1 MKIRNNVKISICIA
15 VKNNKK
21 KLQKCL
27 NSILN
32 QTYKN
37 YEINIVDG
45 KSIDGSQSV
54 IKNYKNKINNFI
66 SEKDTGIYS
75 AFNKLINLSTGEFIC
90 FLGSDDYFIN
100 NNSLKNLINSCEID
114 NYDFISS
121 QILLYD
127 DNKLHHTKIGKKF
140 IYSNLIYGMKF
151 VHSSALTRS
160 SILKKN
166 KFDEKYKISGDF
178 DLMVRVGKNIRSFFY
193 NKPTIYYYSGGI
205 SRSKVSIANYEC
217 FLSLR
222 HNKNF
227 GLFKS
232 LFFIF
237 HTKFKIIIKK
247 YIYA

>member
-1 MKIRNNVKISICIA
+1 
-15 VKNNKK
+15 
-21 KLQKCL
+21 
-27 NSILN
+27 
-32 QTYKN
+32 
-37 YEINIVDG
+37 
-45 KSIDGSQSV
+45 
-54 IKNYKNKINNFI
+54 
-66 SEKDTGIYS
+66 
-75 AFNKLINLSTGEFIC
+75 
-90 FLGSDDYFIN
+90 
-100 NNSLKNLINSCEID
+100 
-114 NYDFISS
+114 
-121 QILLYD
+121 
-127 DNKLHHTKIGKKF
+127 
-140 IYSNLIYGMKF
+140 MKF

-237 HTKFKIIIKK
+237 YTKFKIIIKK
-247 YIYA
+247 YIYVNQIKYFFICLQFDLKNNKGNYKSLFVIIFFRFASLFGKSYTKNKIIFILGSPFWVSYRLIIDWLMGIEIPIHTRIGPGLIIHHG